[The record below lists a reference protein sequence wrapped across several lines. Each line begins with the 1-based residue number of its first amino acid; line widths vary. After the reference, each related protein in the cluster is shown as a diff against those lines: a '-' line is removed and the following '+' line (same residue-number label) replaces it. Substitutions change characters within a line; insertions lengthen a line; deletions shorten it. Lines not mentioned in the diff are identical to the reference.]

1 MKQLIIIRL
10 IFLLTFS
17 SPYFVIAQSG
27 NLIPNSSF
35 EFYSVLPND
44 VSQAPKCITSWK
56 IPNLGGSGEY
66 YHSNCV
72 TKKAGTQKNYFGKQ
86 TPRTGNAYMGLCVTK
101 KFREYL
107 QVELND
113 TLIKDKQYKIVI
125 FISCADKVGLS
136 TINEFNVLFSKK
148 SFSIP
153 KNENLLEPPKIKFI
167 GEFKNKKEWIE
178 LSTIY
183 TAEGSERFMTFGS
196 FPYIENGVTHG
207 KIKGIAKYAHYYIDD
222 ASITLIN
229 SEQPVT
235 QNSFIEEVSSPDTSL
250 DYSLGETYVFNNL
263 LFESGK
269 SILLPNDYPE
279 LENLLQFL
287 EINSELKLLITGHTD
302 NVGTAEFNRK
312 LSYDRANA
320 LKFYL
325 IEKGINKN
333 SILIEG
339 KGDTIPL
346 SHNDS
351 EEGRKI
357 NRRVEISI
365 IK

>member
-1 MKQLIIIRL
+1 MPQLIITRL
-10 IFLLTFS
+10 LFLLIVS

-35 EFYSVLPND
+35 EFHKALPD
-44 VSQAPKCITSWK
+44 DLAQAPKCISSWK
-56 IPNLGGSGEY
+56 IPNLAGSGEY
-66 YHSNCV
+66 YHSSCV
-72 TKKAGTQKNYFGKQ
+72 TKKAGTHKNHFGSQ
-86 TPRTGNAYMGLCVTK
+86 TPRTGNAYMGLCVTR

-113 TLIKDKQYKIVI
+113 SLIKDKQYKIVI
-125 FISCADKVGLS
+125 FISCADKTGLG
-136 TINEFNVLFSKK
+136 TIDEFNVLFSEK
-148 SFSIP
+148 SFFIP
-153 KNENLLEPPKIKFI
+153 KNENLLEPPKVKFA

-178 LSTIY
+178 LSAIY

-229 SEQPVT
+229 NEGPLT
-235 QNSFIEEVSSPDTSL
+235 QDGFIEEVSVPVTSL
-250 DYSLGETYVFNNL
+250 DYVLGETYVFDNL

-269 SILLPNDYPE
+269 SELLPNDYPE

-287 EINSELKLLITGHTD
+287 ELNSELKLLITGHTD
-302 NVGTAEFNRK
+302 NVGTAELNKK

-320 LKFYL
+320 LKLYL
-325 IEKGINKN
+325 IEKGIDKN

-365 IK
+365 ML